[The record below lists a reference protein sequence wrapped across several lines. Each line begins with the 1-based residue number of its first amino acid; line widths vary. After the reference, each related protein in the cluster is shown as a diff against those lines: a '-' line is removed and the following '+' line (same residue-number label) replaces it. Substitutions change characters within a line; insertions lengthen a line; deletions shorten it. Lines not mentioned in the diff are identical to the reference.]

1 MVAPD
6 SPACRTLTAQLNA
19 VSFVSGVE
27 EGRWRVLEMDFPHL
41 YVKVTVVHPD
51 MPGNTEA
58 EFHLICDGYPNPGP
72 FVEAWSSQA
81 KARPTPPSVGA
92 PGYVDAL
99 KNWEE
104 NGRYGGIYR
113 AWQRY
118 AALHN
123 GWAGLRPE
131 HAWNTTRDITFIM
144 ERLYD
149 LVSEQAGWLAA
160 RQAA

>member
-6 SPACRTLTAQLNA
+6 SPACRTLIAQLNA
-19 VSFVSGVE
+19 VRFVSGVE

-41 YVKVTVVHPD
+41 YVEVTVARPD
-51 MPGNTEA
+51 MPVNTKA

-72 FVEAWSSQA
+72 FVEAWSCES

-92 PGYVDAL
+92 PGYVDAM
-99 KNWEE
+99 KDWQE
-104 NGRYGGIYR
+104 GGQHGGIYR

-118 AALHN
+118 AAVHN

-131 HAWNTTRDITFIM
+131 HAWNATRDITFIM

-149 LVSEQAGWLAA
+149 LVSEQAGWLAS